1 MVAKWEEIAQQKRA
15 SLLYTIPNEW
25 IIPDNIKPPDSQ
37 LDVTGFP
44 QDSGWFTSKELEITS
59 KSATDLLGK
68 TTTGQWSAEE
78 VTLAFCKR
86 ASAAQQLVP
95 LLVHAQAYNYEAN
108 FVIDELP
115 LRDSLPTSLS
125 YK

>member
-15 SLLYTIPNEW
+15 ALLHSIPSEW
-25 IIPDNIKPPDSQ
+25 IIPGNIRPPDSQ

-44 QDSGWFTSKELEITS
+44 QESGWFTHRELEITS
-59 KSATDLLGK
+59 TSATQLLGK

-86 ASAAQQLVP
+86 ASAAQQLVR
-95 LLVHAQAYNYEAN
+95 L
-108 FVIDELP
+108 
-115 LRDSLPTSLS
+115 
-125 YK
+125 